1 MFSTDPPLGKGSK
14 YTVLADPK
22 HVTGFQNVAPIVKAS
37 VAQEAGSD
45 FTKTVNSVSAKLTLP
60 AILAMNKAVIVDK
73 QDPAA
78 VAKSFLQANG
88 LV

>member
-1 MFSTDPPLGKGSK
+1 MN
-14 YTVLADPK
+14 A
-22 HVTGFQNVAPIVKAS
+22 
-37 VAQEAGSD
+37 
-45 FTKTVNSVSAKLTLP
+45 VSAKLTLP